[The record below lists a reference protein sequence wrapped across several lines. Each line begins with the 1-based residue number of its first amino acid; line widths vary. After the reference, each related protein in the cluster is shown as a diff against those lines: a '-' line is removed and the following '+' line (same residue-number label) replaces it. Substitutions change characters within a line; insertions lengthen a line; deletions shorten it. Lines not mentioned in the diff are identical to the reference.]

1 MNRHLEQGMAVRLH
15 FWARKKL
22 GVLSIVPLVAVF
34 IPILMMGVLSE
45 DRFVSCDAQR
55 GIGVSL
61 MVS

>member
-1 MNRHLEQGMAVRLH
+1 MAVRLH